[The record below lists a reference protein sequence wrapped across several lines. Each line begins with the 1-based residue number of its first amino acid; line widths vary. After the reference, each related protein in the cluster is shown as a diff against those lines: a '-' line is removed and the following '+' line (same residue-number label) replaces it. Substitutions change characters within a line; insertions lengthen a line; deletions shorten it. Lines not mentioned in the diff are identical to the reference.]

1 MIEYSVPVSV
11 VLVRFI
17 GFGFFPPLGIVV
29 RSTYRE
35 MSRRVEGRK
44 KTRAIWCTNLDK
56 CIEEVSNGISRR

>member
-44 KTRAIWCTNLDK
+44 KTRAIWSMDFDK
-56 CIEEVSNGISRR
+56 CIKEVSNGISRR